1 MTLRGRL
8 TTAFLAVVLGPVVLG
23 ALFVGSTVASV
34 DRSRSTERLAVA
46 AATVRTSVDALCQ
59 QLRAAADAVALTGDR
74 PGAASQVVSRGLAT
88 AVRVTDVA
96 GRVTYATP
104 GGPAEPWRDC
114 AAATPA
120 AGPVRAL
127 AARVDLRDRSG
138 GSLGTVAA
146 AHPVDPAFV
155 ARLAAVTGVA
165 VTLLDGAE
173 APVRLAHSTESTGV
187 RDAVLAAA
195 GTLDGERVTETAD
208 GRYVRRVGPSAG
220 QPLPLVLSV
229 PGEQPPGLYP
239 ALLAA
244 VLVAALLAVV
254 AAWRLARVT
263 TRPLGELAGA
273 VDRVARGDLTA
284 RVPVRSRDEIGRLA
298 GAFNRMT
305 RETGTYVAALTSSR
319 DQLRG
324 HLAVLGDTLASTHDL
339 QRILR
344 VILHSAIAATGA
356 RAGAVL
362 LVDDGGVLVAQCAE
376 GLDGRCPPDD
386 RAGPLR
392 VPLGSGVVGA
402 VAATG
407 EPRRGRV
414 TASGAPPGEP
424 LCRTYIAVPFAAGA
438 AGAAGVPA
446 TPGVVGPA
454 GAPGGSGASGV
465 PGAAGGSGA
474 ADGAGRGDTPAAR
487 PVAVDAGRVDAR
499 SHDSSGAE
507 PASPAGVLGVLVL
520 YDRLGADEFDDDD
533 LVTLRT
539 FAGHAAVA
547 VDNVRVHEEAQRL
560 SLTDPLT
567 GLWNYR
573 YLRESIR
580 REVERAS
587 RFGRMLSVLALDLD
601 RFKEVNDTHG
611 HAAGDAVLAE
621 FARRV
626 RGEIREVDLAFRQ
639 GGEEFVVLL
648 PETDARGAAI
658 VAERLGAAVREA
670 PMAAGGHGGGGP
682 VAIRVTVSIGIAV
695 YPDHASTGQEVL
707 DAADDALY
715 AAKAAGRDTWRIAG
729 TRPADG
735 RTDGDRI
742 PDDRIP
748 DGDRIPDDR
757 IPDAPTAEGR
767 AAEGPTVDA
776 PTAEGRAVDALTAG
790 DRAADV
796 PTAEGRGTEG
806 RGAGG
811 WGDPPAREIPVPAGA
826 VSPEDG
832 LPRAGAPRQPA
843 RSRPDPAD
851 SASVDPHTGPP
862 GPDADPRTAP
872 AGPGPARPG
881 TGGGASSGPHPPRQS
896 RGR

>member
-8 TTAFLAVVLGPVVLG
+8 TAAFLTVVLGPVLVG
-23 ALFVGSTVASV
+23 AFFVGSAVAAV

-46 AATVRTSVDALCQ
+46 AAAVRTSVDALCQ
-59 QLRAAADAVALTGDR
+59 QLRAAADAVALTEDR
-74 PGAASQVVSRGLAT
+74 AAAAGQVVSRGLAA
-88 AVRVTDVA
+88 AVLVTDVA
-96 GRVTYATP
+96 GGVVHATP
-104 GGPAEPWRDC
+104 GAPPTPWRDC
-114 AAATPA
+114 SAGVPD
-120 AGPVRAL
+120 AGPLRAL
-127 AARVDLRDRSG
+127 AARVDLRDAAG
-138 GSLGTVAA
+138 TPLGTVTAA
-146 AHPVDPAFV
+146 QPVDPAFV

-165 VTLLDGAE
+165 VTLLDGPE
-173 APVRLAHSTESTGV
+173 TPVRLRHTTESDGV

-195 GTLDGERVTETAD
+195 GELDGERVVGTPD
-208 GRYVRRVGPSAG
+208 GRYVRRVGPSEG

-229 PGEQPPGLYP
+229 PSDQPPGLY
-239 ALLAA
+239 A
-244 VLVAALLAVV
+244 VLVAAVLLAALLAVA

-263 TRPLGELAGA
+263 TRPLVELAGA

-284 RVPVRSRDEIGRLA
+284 RVPVRSRDELGRLA

-362 LVDDGGVLVAQCAE
+362 LVDAGGTLVAQATE
-376 GLDGRCPPDD
+376 GLAGPDD
-386 RAGPLR
+386 RPGPVR

-402 VAATG
+402 VAVTG

-414 TASGAPPGEP
+414 EPSAVPPGEP
-424 LCRTYIAVPFAAGA
+424 RCRTYIAVPFAAPGDGA
-438 AGAAGVPA
+438 AAR
-446 TPGVVGPA
+446 
-454 GAPGGSGASGV
+454 
-465 PGAAGGSGA
+465 
-474 ADGAGRGDTPAAR
+474 ADGPAAR
-487 PVAVDAGRVDAR
+487 PVGVVDA
-499 SHDSSGAE
+499 
-507 PASPAGVLGVLVL
+507 PATALGVLAL
-520 YDRLGADEFDDDD
+520 YDRLGGDEFDDDD

-601 RFKEVNDTHG
+601 LFKAVNDTYG
-611 HAAGDAVLAE
+611 HTAGDTVLAE

-658 VAERLGAAVREA
+658 VAERLGT
-670 PMAAGGHGGGGP
+670 
-682 VAIRVTVSIGIAV
+682 AIRGTPITVDGPGAPVLVQVTVSIGIAV
-695 YPDHASTGQEVL
+695 YPDHGSTGQQVL
-707 DAADDALY
+707 DAADEALY
-715 AAKAAGRDTWRIAG
+715 AAKAGGRDTWRVAAVA
-729 TRPADG
+729 RV
-735 RTDGDRI
+735 
-742 PDDRIP
+742 
-748 DGDRIPDDR
+748 
-757 IPDAPTAEGR
+757 AP
-767 AAEGPTVDA
+767 PV
-776 PTAEGRAVDALTAG
+776 
-790 DRAADV
+790 
-796 PTAEGRGTEG
+796 
-806 RGAGG
+806 
-811 WGDPPAREIPVPAGA
+811 REIPVPAGA
-826 VSPEDG
+826 VSPDDG
-832 LPRAGAPRQPA
+832 LPRAGAHRELPA
-843 RSRPDPAD
+843 LDGAPE
-851 SASVDPHTGPP
+851 P
-862 GPDADPRTAP
+862 GLAAP
-872 AGPGPARPG
+872 
-881 TGGGASSGPHPPRQS
+881 GGGASSGPHPPRQS

>member
-8 TTAFLAVVLGPVVLG
+8 TAAFLTVVLGPVLVG
-23 ALFVGSTVASV
+23 AFFVGSAVAAV

-46 AATVRTSVDALCQ
+46 AAAVRTSIDALCQ

-74 PGAASQVVSRGLAT
+74 ATAAGQVVSRGLAV
-88 AVRVTDVA
+88 AVLVTDVT
-96 GRVTYATP
+96 GRVVHATP
-104 GGPAEPWRDC
+104 GAPPAPWRDC
-114 AAATPA
+114 STADAA
-120 AGPVRAL
+120 AGPPRAL
-127 AARVDLRDRSG
+127 AVRVDLRDAAG
-138 GSLGTVAA
+138 APLGAVTAA
-146 AHPVDPAFV
+146 QPVDPAFV

-165 VTLLDGAE
+165 VTLLDSTD
-173 APVRLAHSTESTGV
+173 APARLRHTTESDGV
-187 RDAVLAAA
+187 RDAVLAAV
-195 GTLDGERVTETAD
+195 GRLDSERVVGTAD
-208 GRYVRRVGPSAG
+208 GRYVRRVGPSEG

-229 PGEQPPGLYP
+229 PSDQPPGLYA
-239 ALLAA
+239 ALIAA
-244 VLVAALLAVV
+244 VLLAALLAVA

-263 TRPLGELAGA
+263 TRPLVELAGA

-284 RVPVRSRDEIGRLA
+284 RVPVRSRDEIGRLG

-362 LVDDGGVLVAQCAE
+362 LVDPGGLLVAQATE
-376 GLDGRCPPDD
+376 GLTPPDG
-386 RAGPLR
+386 ASGPVR

-402 VAATG
+402 VAVTG

-414 TASGAPPGEP
+414 DPSAVPPGEP
-424 LCRTYIAVPFAAGA
+424 RCRTYIAVPFAAPGGDVTRAEGAGGRVAPEGA
-438 AGAAGVPA
+438 A
-446 TPGVVGPA
+446 
-454 GAPGGSGASGV
+454 
-465 PGAAGGSGA
+465 
-474 ADGAGRGDTPAAR
+474 PAA
-487 PVAVDAGRVDAR
+487 
-499 SHDSSGAE
+499 
-507 PASPAGVLGVLVL
+507 VLGVLAL
-520 YDRLGADEFDDDD
+520 YDRLGGDEFDDDD

-601 RFKEVNDTHG
+601 RFKHVNDTYG
-611 HAAGDAVLAE
+611 HTAGDTVLAE

-648 PETDARGAAI
+648 PETDARGATI
-658 VAERLGAAVREA
+658 VAERLGD
-670 PMAAGGHGGGGP
+670 
-682 VAIRVTVSIGIAV
+682 AIRTTPIAVNGPGAPVLVPVTVSIGIAV
-695 YPDHASTGQEVL
+695 YPDHGSNGQQVL
-707 DAADDALY
+707 DAADEALY
-715 AAKAAGRDTWRIAG
+715 AAKAGGRDTWRVA
-729 TRPADG
+729 PA
-735 RTDGDRI
+735 
-742 PDDRIP
+742 
-748 DGDRIPDDR
+748 
-757 IPDAPTAEGR
+757 AR
-767 AAEGPTVDA
+767 AA
-776 PTAEGRAVDALTAG
+776 
-790 DRAADV
+790 
-796 PTAEGRGTEG
+796 
-806 RGAGG
+806 
-811 WGDPPAREIPVPAGA
+811 PPVREIPVPAGA

-832 LPRAGAPRQPA
+832 LPRAGAGREA
-843 RSRPDPAD
+843 SDPD
-851 SASVDPHTGPP
+851 T
-862 GPDADPRTAP
+862 
-872 AGPGPARPG
+872 GPGPAAA
-881 TGGGASSGPHPPRQS
+881 GGGASSGPHPPRQS

>member
-8 TTAFLAVVLGPVVLG
+8 TTTFLVVALGPVVLG
-23 ALFVGSTVASV
+23 VMFVGAIVTAV
-34 DRSRSTERLAVA
+34 DASRSTERLAVA

-74 PGAASQVVSRGLAT
+74 PGTASQVVRRGLAT
-88 AVRVTDVA
+88 AVRITDVA

-104 GGPAEPWRDC
+104 GGPPGPWRDC
-114 AAATPA
+114 ADPPA
-120 AGPVRAL
+120 VGPVRAL
-127 AARVDLRDRSG
+127 AARVDLRDRAG
-138 GSLGTVAA
+138 GPLGTISAA
-146 AHPVDPAFV
+146 QPVDPAFV

-165 VTLLDGAE
+165 VTLLDDAE
-173 APVRLAHSTESTGV
+173 APVRPAHSTESSGV

-195 GTLDGERVTETAD
+195 GSLDGERVTETPD
-208 GRYVRRVGPSAG
+208 GRYVRRVGPSTG

-229 PGEQPPGLYP
+229 PGERPPSLYL
-239 ALLAA
+239 ALGSA
-244 VLVAALLAVV
+244 VLAAALLAVGV
-254 AAWRLARVT
+254 AWRLARVT
-263 TRPLGELAGA
+263 TRPLVELAGA

-362 LVDDGGVLVAQCAE
+362 LVDDGGVLVAQCTE
-376 GLDGRCPPDD
+376 GLDEPATADERS
-386 RAGPLR
+386 GPLR

-414 TASGAPPGEP
+414 EPSAAAPPGEP
-424 LCRTYIAVPFAAGA
+424 RCRTYIAVPFAAPGSDGA
-438 AGAAGVPA
+438 ARGDGPAARPGAEPA
-446 TPGVVGPA
+446 GPA
-454 GAPGGSGASGV
+454 GA
-465 PGAAGGSGA
+465 
-474 ADGAGRGDTPAAR
+474 
-487 PVAVDAGRVDAR
+487 
-499 SHDSSGAE
+499 
-507 PASPAGVLGVLVL
+507 LGVLAL

-601 RFKEVNDTHG
+601 RFKDVNDTHG

-639 GGEEFVVLL
+639 GGEEFVLLL

-658 VAERLGAAVREA
+658 VAERLGAAVREHPIVA
-670 PMAAGGHGGGGP
+670 DGHGGTA
-682 VAIRVTVSIGIAV
+682 VSIAVTVSIGIAV
-695 YPDHASTGQEVL
+695 HPDHGTTGRQVL

-715 AAKAAGRDTWRIAG
+715 AAKAGGRDTWRV
-729 TRPADG
+729 
-735 RTDGDRI
+735 
-742 PDDRIP
+742 
-748 DGDRIPDDR
+748 
-757 IPDAPTAEGR
+757 AERR
-767 AAEGPTVDA
+767 AEQT
-776 PTAEGRAVDALTAG
+776 
-790 DRAADV
+790 
-796 PTAEGRGTEG
+796 
-806 RGAGG
+806 
-811 WGDPPAREIPVPAGA
+811 ARELSVPAAA

-832 LPRAGAPRQPA
+832 LPRAGAPRQPVRA
-843 RSRPDPAD
+843 GPEPGEAAGADPGGTPAG
-851 SASVDPHTGPP
+851 SGPVRP
-862 GPDADPRTAP
+862 GPC
-872 AGPGPARPG
+872 
-881 TGGGASSGPHPPRQS
+881 GGASSGPHPPRQS

>member
-8 TTAFLAVVLGPVVLG
+8 TTAFLAVAFGPVVLG
-23 ALFVGSTVASV
+23 VMFVGATVAAV
-34 DRSRSTERLAVA
+34 DASRSTERLAVA

-59 QLRAAADAVALTGDR
+59 QLRAAADAVALTGGR
-74 PGAASQVVSRGLAT
+74 PGAASQAVSRGLAT
-88 AVRVTDVA
+88 AVRVTDIT
-96 GRVTYATP
+96 GRVTYVTP
-104 GGPAEPWRDC
+104 GAPPGPWRDC
-114 AAATPA
+114 TDAPTV
-120 AGPVRAL
+120 GPVRAL
-127 AARVDLRDRSG
+127 AARVDLRDG
-138 GSLGTVAA
+138 AGAPLGTVTAA
-146 AHPVDPAFV
+146 QRVDPAFV

-173 APVRLAHSTESTGV
+173 TPVRLAHSTEQIEV

-195 GTLDGERVTETAD
+195 GTLDDERVTETAD
-208 GRYVRRVGPSAG
+208 GRYVRRIGPSSG

-229 PGEQPPGLYP
+229 PSERPPGLYV
-239 ALLAA
+239 ALGAA
-244 VLVAALLAVV
+244 VLVAALLAVGV
-254 AAWRLARVT
+254 AGRLARVA
-263 TRPLGELAGA
+263 TRPLVELAGA

-362 LVDDGGVLVAQCAE
+362 LVDDGGVLVAQCVE
-376 GLDGRCPPDD
+376 GLDGPDSAD
-386 RAGPLR
+386 ERPGPLR

-414 TASGAPPGEP
+414 EPSAVQPGEP
-424 LCRTYIAVPFAAGA
+424 RCQTYIAVPFAAPTVGGSDAPA
-438 AGAAGVPA
+438 ARPGPEPA
-446 TPGVVGPA
+446 GPA
-454 GAPGGSGASGV
+454 GA
-465 PGAAGGSGA
+465 
-474 ADGAGRGDTPAAR
+474 
-487 PVAVDAGRVDAR
+487 
-499 SHDSSGAE
+499 
-507 PASPAGVLGVLVL
+507 LGVLAL

-573 YLRESIR
+573 YLKESIR

-601 RFKEVNDTHG
+601 RFKDVNDTHG

-621 FARRV
+621 FARRI
-626 RGEIREVDLAFRQ
+626 RDEIREVDLAFRQ
-639 GGEEFVVLL
+639 GGEEFVLLL

-658 VAERLGAAVREA
+658 VAERLGVAVRGN
-670 PMAAGGHGGGGP
+670 PIAAGGHGGAA
-682 VAIRVTVSIGIAV
+682 VSITVTVSIGIAV
-695 YPDHASTGQEVL
+695 HPDHGVTGQQVL

-715 AAKAAGRDTWRIAG
+715 AAKAAGRDTWRIAEE
-729 TRPADG
+729 RD
-735 RTDGDRI
+735 
-742 PDDRIP
+742 
-748 DGDRIPDDR
+748 
-757 IPDAPTAEGR
+757 
-767 AAEGPTVDA
+767 
-776 PTAEGRAVDALTAG
+776 
-790 DRAADV
+790 
-796 PTAEGRGTEG
+796 
-806 RGAGG
+806 
-811 WGDPPAREIPVPAGA
+811 DPPAREIPVPAA
-826 VSPEDG
+826 AASPEDG
-832 LPRAGAPRQPA
+832 MPRAGTPRQPG
-843 RSRPDPAD
+843 RNCPEPAE
-851 SASVDPHTGPP
+851 SAGVDLGNT
-862 GPDADPRTAP
+862 P
-872 AGPGPARPG
+872 AGPAPARPG
-881 TGGGASSGPHPPRQS
+881 SCGGASSGPHPPRQS

>member
-8 TTAFLAVVLGPVVLG
+8 TTAFLAVALGPVVL
-23 ALFVGSTVASV
+23 AVMFVGATVAAV
-34 DRSRSTERLAVA
+34 DASRSTERLAVA
-46 AATVRTSVDALCQ
+46 AAAVRTSVDALCQ

-74 PGAASQVVSRGLAT
+74 PAVASQVVRRGLAA
-88 AVRVTDVA
+88 AVRVTDVDE
-96 GRVTYATP
+96 RVTYATP
-104 GGPAEPWRDC
+104 GGPPAPWRDC
-114 AAATPA
+114 ADPPA
-120 AGPVRAL
+120 PGPVWAL
-127 AARVDLRDRSG
+127 AARADLRDQAG
-138 GSLGTVAA
+138 GPLGAITAA
-146 AHPVDPAFV
+146 QPVDPAFV

-165 VTLLDGAE
+165 VTLVVDVGA
-173 APVRLAHSTESTGV
+173 PTRFAHSTEPTAA

-195 GTLDGERVTETAD
+195 GTLDGERVTETPG
-208 GRYVRRVGPSAG
+208 GRYVRLVGPSSG
-220 QPLPLVLSV
+220 QPLSLVLSV
-229 PGEQPPGLYP
+229 PSERPPGLYA
-239 ALLAA
+239 ALASA

-273 VDRVARGDLTA
+273 ADRVARGDLTA

-339 QRILR
+339 QRIMR

-362 LVDDGGVLVAQCAE
+362 LVDDGGVLVAQCTE
-376 GLDGRCPPDD
+376 GLADPAGTDE
-386 RAGPLR
+386 RAGPPQ
-392 VPLGSGVVGA
+392 VPLAGGVVGA
-402 VAATG
+402 VVVTG
-407 EPRRGRV
+407 EPCRGRV
-414 TASGAPPGEP
+414 EPATGPPGEP
-424 LCRTYIAVPFAAGA
+424 HCRTYIAVPFAAPGTAGPPEA
-438 AGAAGVPA
+438 AR
-446 TPGVVGPA
+446 T
-454 GAPGGSGASGV
+454 
-465 PGAAGGSGA
+465 
-474 ADGAGRGDTPAAR
+474 DGAGPHGDGPGAR
-487 PVAVDAGRVDAR
+487 PW
-499 SHDSSGAE
+499 SE
-507 PASPAGVLGVLVL
+507 PAKPVGALGVLVL

-601 RFKEVNDTHG
+601 RFKDVNDTHG
-611 HAAGDAVLAE
+611 HTAGDAVLAE

-639 GGEEFVVLL
+639 GGEEFVLLL

-658 VAERLGAAVREA
+658 VAERLGAAIRENPITA
-670 PMAAGGHGGGGP
+670 DGHGGAA
-682 VAIRVTVSIGIAV
+682 VAIAVTVSIGIAV
-695 YPDHASTGQEVL
+695 HPDHGGTGQQVL

-715 AAKAAGRDTWRIAG
+715 AAKAAGRDTWRLAG
-729 TRPADG
+729 AR
-735 RTDGDRI
+735 
-742 PDDRIP
+742 
-748 DGDRIPDDR
+748 
-757 IPDAPTAEGR
+757 AE
-767 AAEGPTVDA
+767 T
-776 PTAEGRAVDALTAG
+776 
-790 DRAADV
+790 
-796 PTAEGRGTEG
+796 
-806 RGAGG
+806 
-811 WGDPPAREIPVPAGA
+811 PAREIPVPASA
-826 VSPEDG
+826 STPEDG
-832 LPRAGAPRQPA
+832 MPRAGAPRQPVRA
-843 RSRPDPAD
+843 RTEAVDPAD
-851 SASVDPHTGPP
+851 
-862 GPDADPRTAP
+862 ADPGGAP
-872 AGPGPARPG
+872 TGPGPVGPG
-881 TGGGASSGPHPPRQS
+881 PCGGASSGPHPPRQS